1 MVKGGWPELLVDGGE
16 EMNDARGGEKKKCSA
31 KE

>member
-1 MVKGGWPELLVDGGE
+1 MVKEGWLKLLVDGGE

-31 KE
+31 TE